1 MLKLEAVN
9 EENIWDILHLDVFA
23 EQQEFVAS
31 NAVSLSEAYLVLK
44 NRTDAQVFPFGIY
57 DTNTLIGFLM
67 IGYGKCWQDASDL
80 ADKNYNLWR
89 LMIDKKFQQNG
100 YGKKAVEL
108 AIQFVKQFPC
118 GFANHLIAVLD
129 LEN

>member
-9 EENIWDILHLDVFA
+9 EENIWDILNLDVFA

-44 NRTDAQVFPFGIY
+44 DRTDAQVFPFGIY
-57 DTNTLIGFLM
+57 DSDTLIGFLM
-67 IGYGKCWQDASDL
+67 I
-80 ADKNYNLWR
+80 
-89 LMIDKKFQQNG
+89 G

-118 GFANHLIAVLD
+118 GSANHFWLSYEPENQVAQSLYSSFGFYQTGELDHDELIAVLD